1 MDFQLQFDA
10 DLASEKTRKKDV
22 QVSQHILNIYIYIY
36 IVECVTS
43 LALFA
48 FFSLA
53 LCHVMLLAVLSLL
66 RGNRV
71 NILPLNVFVFFT

>member
-22 QVSQHILNIYIYIY
+22 QVSQHILNIYIY